1 MELQTPPGRRQKRRV
16 DILTYSDRPQSS
28 LSILLLVLYKSG
40 DAKCNVV
47 GFSEVESCLANGHSL
62 FLSSLSLISLLLSLV
77 SHTHSYHSIYI
88 YAS

>member
-1 MELQTPPGRRQKRRV
+1 MGLKTPSGRRQKRRV
-16 DILTYSDRPQSS
+16 DSLTYSDRPQSS

-47 GFSEVESCLANGHSL
+47 GFSEVESSLANGHSL
-62 FLSSLSLISLLLSLV
+62 FLSSFSLISLSLWSL
-77 SHTHSYHSIYI
+77 SHTPIIVYI